1 MASDGPGI
9 PDPVPLPD
17 SLEPLY
23 LPPPRRKFQHRW
35 WRHILL
41 LAVTVATTAVLGVD
55 HYVSFKSG
63 FATAIV
69 SIDRTVALQA
79 LWYSAA
85 ILGILGAHE
94 MGHYLACRYYNVDAT
109 LPFFLPFPSLSGT
122 LGAVIRIREPFPTR
136 TALFDIG
143 VAGPIA
149 GFVVLVPLL
158 LLGMN
163 LSNVLPVPPDMQG
176 WTLGEP
182 LLFKLATRVVF
193 GAVPDGY
200 SVNMHPIAFAAW
212 FGMLAT
218 AWNLLPFGQLD
229 GGHLTYAVLGDSS
242 RHVSIV
248 TVLAAVAMTFIS
260 YSWFAMTLMMV
271 AMLVFL
277 GPRHPRVIYEY
288 EPLAPGRRLIA
299 LFALVMFFICF
310 TPVPIEPMDLLK

>member
-1 MASDGPGI
+1 MASDGLG
-9 PDPVPLPD
+9 LP
-17 SLEPLY
+17 EPASQPEPFEPFY
-23 LPPPRRKFQHRW
+23 LPPPRRRFQHRW

-41 LAVTVATTAVLGVD
+41 LAVT
-55 HYVSFKSG
+55 
-63 FATAIV
+63 IV
-69 SIDRTVALQA
+69 STSYLGLEHYLSFDSAFGTRAIALDRAALIQA

-94 MGHYLACRYYNVDAT
+94 MGHYIACRYYQVDAT

-122 LGAVIRIREPFPTR
+122 LGAVIKIREPFPTR

-158 LLGMN
+158 FVGMH
-163 LSNVLPVPPDMQG
+163 LSNVLPVPRNMQG

-182 LLFKLATRVVF
+182 LLFKLATRMMF
-193 GAVPDGY
+193 GVVPDGY
-200 SVNMHPIAFAAW
+200 SVNMHPVAFAAW

-242 RHVSIV
+242 RHFSVV
-248 TVLAAVAMTFIS
+248 TVLFAIVMTLIS
-260 YSWFAMTLMMV
+260 YSWLLMTLMMIG
-271 AMLVFL
+271 MLFFL

-288 EPLAPGRRLIA
+288 DPLAPGRRLVA
-299 LFALVMFFICF
+299 LFALIMLIVCF
-310 TPVPIEPMDLLK
+310 TPVPIDIMK